1 MLAIHANRAP
11 IAKAGA
17 IDTEQ
22 IGVLFEPNGFARPP
36 YEYVSWGSRRQYEKL
51 LLDMDSLVEGASAGD
66 DAMVAKIQEQAAQ
79 DLKPFWSCLK
89 ITLQDADWL
98 RERSAYLP
106 LLVALYKNRMESSK
120 NSARIALTEAL
131 THRKTSRAEI
141 AKVELALK
149 LGQELFGSWVPSSLA
164 SVGLEGVRR
173 DAVDTAAMDEGVKV
187 LPRGTKR
194 KDRESHLDDSCE
206 ELQKARD
213 QEFVRMHGESG
224 MGKDVD
230 KEGAMERAMFMASK
244 RENNQI
250 EESQERHHE
259 VDYGDAQLAQDD
271 L

>member
-1 MLAIHANRAP
+1 MLAIHATGAP
-11 IAKAGA
+11 SATAGA
-17 IDTEQ
+17 IDPEQ

-131 THRKTSRAEI
+131 THRKTTRAEI
-141 AKVELALK
+141 AKVALALK

-187 LPRGTKR
+187 LPRGVKR
-194 KDRESHLDDSCE
+194 KDREAQLDDSCE

-224 MGKDVD
+224 MGQNVD
-230 KEGAMERAMFMASK
+230 DKAMERAIFMASK
-244 RENNQI
+244 RENNQL

-259 VDYGDAQLAQDD
+259 VDYGDAQLPQDD

>member
-1 MLAIHANRAP
+1 MLAIHANGAP
-11 IAKAGA
+11 SATAGA
-17 IDTEQ
+17 IDPEQ

-79 DLKPFWSCLK
+79 NLKPFWSCLK

-131 THRKTSRAEI
+131 THRKTTRSEM
-141 AKVELALK
+141 AKVALALK
-149 LGQELFGSWVPSSLA
+149 LGQKLFGSWVPSSLA

-173 DAVDTAAMDEGVKV
+173 DAVDTAAMDEGVKEP
-187 LPRGTKR
+187 PRGAKR
-194 KDRESHLDDSCE
+194 KARESQLDDSCQ

-213 QEFVRMHGESG
+213 DEFVRMHGESG
-224 MGKDVD
+224 LGKDVD
-230 KEGAMERAMFMASK
+230 EKAMERAMFMASK

-250 EESQERHHE
+250 EESVERHHE
-259 VDYGDAQLAQDD
+259 VDYGDAQLQQDD